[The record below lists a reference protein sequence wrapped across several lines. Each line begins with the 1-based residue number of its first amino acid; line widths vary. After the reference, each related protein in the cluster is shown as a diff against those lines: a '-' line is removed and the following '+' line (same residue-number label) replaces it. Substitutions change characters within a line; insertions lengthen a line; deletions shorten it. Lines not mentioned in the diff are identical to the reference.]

1 MTRIDLV
8 DGGAAEEA
16 MVARLCRVGSQQA
29 FQAGLVAVEETLESI
44 PPHEL
49 VERPVP
55 MRWILGMGF
64 AMGALWARENPE
76 RRIVVW
82 VEVDET

>member
-1 MTRIDLV
+1 LTRIDLV
-8 DGGAAEEA
+8 DGLATEEA
-16 MVARLCRVGSQQA
+16 MVDQLRGVGSQQA
-29 FQAGLVAVEETLESI
+29 FQDGLVAIAETLDSI
-44 PPHEL
+44 SPDQL

-64 AMGALWARENPE
+64 AMGALWARENPG

-82 VEVDET
+82 VEVD